1 MAYRN
6 KRQKKTN
13 EVKVRFS
20 DEEQALIDRAVDVD
34 GGQRAVISRELIL
47 RWAADVLAC
56 APAAILARQN
66 FGIVN
71 PDGEIKYRFAAA

>member
-20 DEEQALIDRAVDVD
+20 DEEQSLIDRAVDLD

-47 RWAADVLAC
+47 RWAADIVSC
-56 APAAILARQN
+56 APAALLARQT
-66 FGIVN
+66 FGVVN
-71 PDGEIKYRFAAA
+71 PDGEIKYRFAVA

>member
-20 DEEQALIDRAVDVD
+20 DEEQSLIDRAVDID

-47 RWAADVLAC
+47 RWAAEKLAN
-56 APAAILARQN
+56 APAALIARQN
-66 FGIVN
+66 FGVVN
-71 PDGEIKYRFAAA
+71 PDGEIKYRFAVA